1 MNYNNNYQQ
10 PYGGGYAPY
19 PYSPQQYQQMNNGY
33 NQQQMNNNL
42 NNYNSYQP
50 KQNIQPQRTMCEF
63 IPVSNINE
71 VTSYIMQP
79 NSTVIFKDVNNKI
92 LYEKRIDSQGISEI
106 KAYHETSM
114 DSNGSSGGEFIKR
127 NELTVMQERID
138 RQIEEI
144 RKLIEAKK
152 NNKGE

>member
-1 MNYNNNYQQ
+1 MNYNNYQQ
-10 PYGGGYAPY
+10 PYGGGGYAPY
-19 PYSPQQYQQMNNGY
+19 PYNPQQYQQINNGY
-33 NQQQMNNNL
+33 NQQQLSNNL

-50 KQNIQPQRTMCEF
+50 KQNIQPPRTMCEF

-79 NSTVIFKDVNNKI
+79 NSTVIFKDVTNKV

-114 DSNGSSGGEFIKR
+114 DSNNSNGDFIKR
-127 NELTVMQERID
+127 NELSEMQEKFD

-144 RKLIEAKK
+144 RRLIETKK

>member
-1 MNYNNNYQQ
+1 
-10 PYGGGYAPY
+10 
-19 PYSPQQYQQMNNGY
+19 
-33 NQQQMNNNL
+33 
-42 NNYNSYQP
+42 
-50 KQNIQPQRTMCEF
+50 MCEF

-79 NSTVIFKDVNNKI
+79 NSTVIFKDVTNKV

-114 DSNGSSGGEFIKR
+114 ESNNSNSDFIKR
-127 NELTVMQERID
+127 NELSEMQEKFD

-144 RKLIEAKK
+144 RRLIETKK